1 MTQERRLI
9 KWLDLYRRLRKP
21 IAPPPKAHGSK
32 GYTKADRRKG
42 KKALDEEKGYR

>member
-1 MTQERRLI
+1 MPKERKTI

-21 IAPPPKAHGSK
+21 TAPPPKAHGTK

-42 KKALDEEKGYR
+42 KKEIRDEEG